1 MMGGHRYLRALALG
15 LGLTFSLGLLSAC
28 APVLIGG
35 AATTTAVVAV
45 DRRTTGEQVE
55 DKAIDLKAGN
65 ETRLLLEDKP
75 GRINVHSYAGRVLLT
90 GDVPTA
96 EDKDRAGQKV
106 AGVDKV
112 VQVINRLR
120 VGEPTELS
128 VRSNDTWITTKALS
142 SLINTKGVPTRTM
155 SVTTER
161 GVVYLQGRVT
171 PEEGERAAKV
181 VAGIPGVNEVV
192 KLFEYISPEDLKED
206 GTIKDEFAEKS
217 KGKGTSGPQRVE
229 PEALPV
235 KN

>member
-1 MMGGHRYLRALALG
+1 MMDWHRYLRALALG

-28 APVLIGG
+28 APILIGG
-35 AATTTAVVAV
+35 AATTAAVAV

-75 GRINVHSYAGRVLLT
+75 GRISVHSYAGRVLLT

-106 AGVDKV
+106 AEVDKV

-120 VGEPTELS
+120 VGEPTELN

-142 SLINTKGVPTRTM
+142 SLIKTKGVPTRTM

-181 VAGIPGVNEVV
+181 VAGIPEVNEVV

-217 KGKGTSGPQRVE
+217 KTKSASEAQRIE

>member
-1 MMGGHRYLRALALG
+1 MMSWHRYLRP
-15 LGLTFSLGLLSAC
+15 LTLSLCLLFSLGLLSAC
-28 APVLIGG
+28 APVLLGG

-55 DKAIDLKAGN
+55 DKAIDLKASS
-65 ETRLLLEDKP
+65 ELRALFEDQP
-75 GRINVHSYAGRVLLT
+75 ARTSVHSYAGRVLLT
-90 GDVPTA
+90 GDVPSEQDKA
-96 EDKDRAGQKV
+96 EAEQKV
-106 AGVDKV
+106 AHVDKV

-142 SLINTKGVPTRTM
+142 NMINTKGVPTRTINV
-155 SVTTER
+155 STER

-206 GTIKDEFAEKS
+206 GTIKEEVAGKS
-217 KGKGTSGPQRVE
+217 KSNNASGTQRVQ
-229 PEALPV
+229 PEALPI